1 MIASVKQGTKKLF
14 VRVALH
20 EGAHLHVDVAKSSFF
35 ETGSLPK
42 PTHSWGTMQKV
53 WERFLNQKIKLR
65 GVGVYSLPFT
75 NLPESGLIR
84 SMSIESRSGDMG
96 IKLTAGTI
104 SLSGAPV
111 QRLKWS
117 LIKSKANK
125 VEVELESRK
134 ERVLSEL
141 YLLETLETIDNAFGL
156 FVMGHENIAR

>member
-1 MIASVKQGTKKLF
+1 
-14 VRVALH
+14 
-20 EGAHLHVDVAKSSFF
+20 
-35 ETGSLPK
+35 
-42 PTHSWGTMQKV
+42 
-53 WERFLNQKIKLR
+53 
-65 GVGVYSLPFT
+65 
-75 NLPESGLIR
+75 
-84 SMSIESRSGDMG
+84 MSIESRSGDMG